1 MKRNDTSFDRTRPA
15 VRIPKRIAVP
25 TAERHVTAGG
35 VSVYTLPAPEYG
47 VARVSFVFRAGSS
60 WQQVP
65 FCASATVNNLA
76 EGSRNMTSLQIAE
89 RLDYYGSYFDVSID
103 RDWSVV
109 TFVCLSK
116 YFDRTLE
123 IAREI
128 LLDPQFPEEELA
140 VYCAKS
146 RQALLVNR
154 TKVDFMAREL
164 FARSIYGADHPY
176 GTSSDAALYDTLRR
190 EEVAAFF
197 RDHYTADNCFVV
209 ASGDVSA
216 ARIRTLEAFLGEMA
230 TGGVT
235 ERGPFPEPAA
245 TAHAERSVEGAV
257 QSALRVGRTLFP
269 RSHADYVGM
278 QVVATV
284 LGGYFGSRLVQN
296 LREERGYTYGAY
308 AAMVNFDRSGYF
320 AAATEVGAPV
330 TDDALEQMMYE
341 IGRLREEL
349 VPEAEL
355 GMVRNI
361 MAGEVMRILDGPFGI
376 ADVTIENI
384 QNGFDNSYT
393 AGFMEQ
399 VRAVTPERIRT
410 LARRYLVP
418 EELTTVVVG
427 PDRAGRN
434 KEHNEQAK

>member
-1 MKRNDTSFDRTRPA
+1 MKRDSLSGCRPRPA
-15 VRIPKRIAVP
+15 VRIPERIAVP
-25 TAERHVTAGG
+25 MAERHLTAGG

-47 VARVSFVFRAGSS
+47 VVRVSFVFRAGSS
-60 WQQVP
+60 WQRVP

-76 EGSRNMTSLQIAE
+76 EGSRRMTSLQIAE
-89 RLDYYGSYFDVSID
+89 QLDYYGSYFDVSLD

-116 YFDRTLE
+116 YFDRTLA

-128 LLDPQFPEEELA
+128 LIEPRFPEEELG

-164 FARSIYGADHPY
+164 FARSIYGAQHPY
-176 GTSSDAALYDTLRR
+176 GVSSDASLYDALRR
-190 EEVAAFF
+190 EDVADFF
-197 RDHYTADNCFVV
+197 RNHYTADNCFVV
-209 ASGDVSA
+209 ASGDVA
-216 ARIRTLEAFLGEMA
+216 GERIRSLEAFLGEMA
-230 TGGVT
+230 TGGET
-235 ERGPFPEPAA
+235 ERPAFPEPVAVSR
-245 TAHAERSVEGAV
+245 AERSVEGAV

-269 RSHADYVGM
+269 RSHPDYVGM

-296 LREERGYTYGAY
+296 LREEHGYTYGAY

-330 TDDALEQMMYE
+330 TDEALAQMMAE
-341 IGRLREEL
+341 IDRLRGEL
-349 VPEAEL
+349 VPETEL

-384 QNGFDNSYT
+384 QNGFDNGYT
-393 AGFMEQ
+393 AGYMEQ
-399 VRAVTPERIRT
+399 VRAVTPGRIRE
-410 LARRYLVP
+410 LAQRYLVP
-418 EELTTVVVG
+418 EQLTTVVVG
-427 PDRAGRN
+427 PARG
-434 KEHNEQAK
+434 EQQA

>member
-1 MKRNDTSFDRTRPA
+1 MAVMKHDNLSFCRPRPA
-15 VRIPKRIAVP
+15 VRIPDRIAVP
-25 TAERHVTAGG
+25 AAERRVTAGG
-35 VSVYTLPAPEYG
+35 VAVYTLPAPEYG
-47 VARVSFVFRAGSS
+47 VVRVSFVFRAGSS
-60 WQQVP
+60 WQSVP

-76 EGSRNMTSLQIAE
+76 EGSRRMTSLQIAE
-89 RLDYYGSYFDVSID
+89 RLDYYGSYFDVSLD

-128 LLDPQFPEEELA
+128 LIEPQFPEEELG

-146 RQALLVNR
+146 RQSLLVNR
-154 TKVDFMAREL
+154 AKVDFMAREL
-164 FARSIYGADHPY
+164 FARSIYGAQHPY
-176 GTSSDAALYDTLRR
+176 GVSSDASLYDSLRR
-190 EEVAAFF
+190 EDVAAFF
-197 RDHYTADNCFVV
+197 RSHYTTDNCFVV
-209 ASGDVSA
+209 ASGDVDA

-235 ERGPFPEPAA
+235 ERPPFPEPVA
-245 TAHAERSVEGAV
+245 TARAERSVEGAV

-296 LREERGYTYGAY
+296 LREEHGYTYGAY

-330 TDDALEQMMYE
+330 TDEALAQMMAE
-341 IGRLREEL
+341 IDRLREEL

-399 VRAVTPERIRT
+399 VRAVTPERIRE
-410 LARRYLVP
+410 LARRYLAP
-418 EELTTVVVG
+418 EALTTVVVG
-427 PDRAGRN
+427 PDRG
-434 KEHNEQAK
+434 EQQ